1 MMAKRRSPG
10 DGGLWKRADGLWV
23 GSVEVPSPDG
33 RRRQKRVYSTNF
45 REARRKLGELQA
57 KVQQGLIVHTQAS
70 TVEDWLRH
78 WLEDIKRPH
87 ITQSTYRFYEEAI
100 RLHIV
105 PVIGR
110 VRLDKLTAQHV
121 HHVINSANTTRNAQ
135 RAHLVL
141 NMAMDKAVDHGIL
154 GRNVVASVDKPAHR
168 KRTQDHLELEQAKH
182 LIKTA
187 IDLQERPGYRGPLL
201 ATRWAAALWTGAR
214 PAELRGLEWNRVDL
228 DNSIFDLSWQLKQLD
243 KSHGCGEQQPDGSWP
258 CGRKRPSYCPDAR
271 WNLPPVMEWREC
283 RGSLVWVRPK
293 TEAGRRIVPI
303 VEPLREML
311 LIHRQDT
318 AGDPNPH
325 GLVWAHRDGR
335 PIGEKQEWQLW
346 RQLLDAAE
354 LPRVDQYA
362 TRHTTATLLD
372 ALGVS
377 EDVRMQIMGHS
388 SKVAHRA
395 YMHVDQTRARAA
407 LDKLAEIMQ

>member
-1 MMAKRRSPG
+1 M
-10 DGGLWKRADGLWV
+10 
-23 GSVEVPSPDG
+23 
-33 RRRQKRVYSTNF
+33 T
-45 REARRKLGELQA
+45 
-57 KVQQGLIVHTQAS
+57 
-70 TVEDWLRH
+70 
-78 WLEDIKRPH
+78 
-87 ITQSTYRFYEEAI
+87 
-100 RLHIV
+100 
-105 PVIGR
+105 
-110 VRLDKLTAQHV
+110 
-121 HHVINSANTTRNAQ
+121 SA
-135 RAHLVL
+135 
-141 NMAMDKAVDHGIL
+141 
-154 GRNVVASVDKPAHR
+154 
-168 KRTQDHLELEQAKH
+168 
-182 LIKTA
+182 
-187 IDLQERPGYRGPLL
+187 
-201 ATRWAAALWTGAR
+201 
-214 PAELRGLEWNRVDL
+214 
-228 DNSIFDLSWQLKQLD
+228 F
-243 KSHGCGEQQPDGSWP
+243 
-258 CGRKRPSYCPDAR
+258 
-271 WNLPPVMEWREC
+271 
-283 RGSLVWVRPK
+283 
-293 TEAGRRIVPI
+293 AG
-303 VEPLREML
+303 